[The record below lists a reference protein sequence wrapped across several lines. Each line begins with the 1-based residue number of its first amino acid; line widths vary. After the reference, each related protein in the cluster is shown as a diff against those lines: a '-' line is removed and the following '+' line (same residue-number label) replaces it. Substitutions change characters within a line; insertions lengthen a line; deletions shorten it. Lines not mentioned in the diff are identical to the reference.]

1 MPSASAHPPVE
12 EYLQAIAF
20 LTEEGGAVIQARLA
34 DRLHKTPAAISE
46 VVIRLESDGY
56 LIRHRRQIELTE
68 EGATIATAVIRRH
81 RLAERLLVD
90 IVGLSWSAAHHEAGR
105 YEHILSKEVEERLI
119 AILDDPATCPHG
131 NPIPGSQRATAARTT
146 LSSLSQFGTGRQIR
160 LERIP
165 EDVEDDEANLSY
177 LEEVGF
183 VPGAVATVKEK
194 APDGVILV
202 QIGERAAAFSEAL
215 ARRLLVSE
223 VHQQALVN
231 SPAIAR

>member
-1 MPSASAHPPVE
+1 MPSASAHPPLE

-20 LTEEGGAVIQARLA
+20 LTEEGGPVIQARLA

-46 VVIRLESDGY
+46 VVIRLEADGY
-56 LIRHRRQIELTE
+56 LIRHSRQIELTE
-68 EGATIATAVIRRH
+68 EGAAIATAVIRRH

-105 YEHILSKEVEERLI
+105 YEHILSDEVEERVV

-131 NPIPGSQRATAARTT
+131 NPIPGSRHATAARTT
-146 LSSLSQFGTGRQIR
+146 LSSLNQFGTGQQIR

-165 EDVEDDEANLSY
+165 EDVEDDAANLSY

-183 VPGAVATVKEK
+183 VPGAVATVRERT
-194 APDGVILV
+194 PDGVIV
-202 QIGERAAAFSEAL
+202 VEIGERTGAFSAAL
-215 ARRLLVSE
+215 ATRLLVSE
-223 VHQQALVN
+223 VHERARVT
-231 SPAIAR
+231 SAAISR